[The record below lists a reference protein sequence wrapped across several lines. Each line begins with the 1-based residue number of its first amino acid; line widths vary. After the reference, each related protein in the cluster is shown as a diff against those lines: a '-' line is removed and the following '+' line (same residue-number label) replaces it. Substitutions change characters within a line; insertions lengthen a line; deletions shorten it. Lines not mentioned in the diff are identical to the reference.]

1 MFRIDTREQ
10 TREFV
15 ETSAIEEVG
24 GPRIARYA
32 SAHGDAQGLEYF
44 L

>member
-1 MFRIDTREQ
+1 MFRIEPPEQ
-10 TREFV
+10 TREF
-15 ETSAIEEVG
+15 EDTSAIEEVG